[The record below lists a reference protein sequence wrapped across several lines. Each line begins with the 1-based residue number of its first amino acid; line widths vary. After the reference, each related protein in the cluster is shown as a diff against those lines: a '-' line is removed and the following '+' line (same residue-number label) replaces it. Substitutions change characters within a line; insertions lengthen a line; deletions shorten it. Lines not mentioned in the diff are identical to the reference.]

1 MDPYEEKLKK
11 FIEENKIRC
20 EHLHFEQ
27 SCHSVEDAMR
37 ASGASRE
44 DFIKSICMLDDVGN
58 LIVGIVKG
66 EDKVDAKEVG
76 RILNTKKSRIAT
88 PEEMFEKTEYP
99 CGGTP
104 AFGFKAVY
112 LIDPRVFEKET
123 IWGGGGSEYSLVKIS
138 PREMQKANNGKIVKI
153 HK

>member
-44 DFIKSICMLDDVGN
+44 DFKNSEVRMW
-58 LIVGIVKG
+58 K
-66 EDKVDAKEVG
+66 KEMWQTG
-76 RILNTKKSRIAT
+76 R
-88 PEEMFEKTEYP
+88 P
-99 CGGTP
+99 
-104 AFGFKAVY
+104 
-112 LIDPRVFEKET
+112 
-123 IWGGGGSEYSLVKIS
+123 
-138 PREMQKANNGKIVKI
+138 
-153 HK
+153 